1 MSLYTLIRAEAAR
14 LSLPHHT
21 PTTHT
26 DLTVHDRAALSLN
39 PTQFGWILHPA
50 GTDLLLCHGDVTKA
64 RHYAGSGYTD
74 HRTYWAENGQLVPV
88 SPAELVTR
96 CAELPPR
103 FTLRAVNSP
112 ELTRIYPFATGPLWP
127 TGTAHTLISAQYAE
141 RTEVRAALPG
151 TALITERRALHATL
165 DAARYSQNPRTY
177 RAALT
182 ALMTFDAQ
190 LPQHIHRA
198 PDLSRPLA
206 A

>member
-1 MSLYTLIRAEAAR
+1 MSLYTQIRAEAAR
-14 LSLPHHT
+14 LSLPRHT

-26 DLTVHDRAALSLN
+26 DLTVHDHAALSLN
-39 PTQFGWILHPA
+39 PAQFGWILHPT
-50 GTDLLLCHGDVTKA
+50 GTDLLLCHGDVAKA
-64 RHYAGSGYTD
+64 RHYAGPGHAD

-96 CAELPPR
+96 CAALPPR
-103 FTLRAVNSP
+103 LTLRAVNSP
-112 ELTRIYPFATGPLWP
+112 ELTRIYPFATGPRWP
-127 TGTAHTLISAQYAE
+127 ARDAHTLISAQYAD
-141 RTEVRAALPG
+141 RTDVRAALPG
-151 TALITERRALHATL
+151 TALITERHALRATL
-165 DAARYSQNPRTY
+165 DTARYSQSPRAY

-190 LPQHIHRA
+190 LAQHVRRA